1 MERHLR
7 PFVAAH
13 RDGPPVR
20 DLYDRV
26 LAEVERP
33 LLRLVLSA
41 TRGNQIKAAAMLGLN
56 RNTLRKKIREL
67 DLPGRA
73 RARLMGVDAPPG
85 PEAARQGSPAAAA
98 PRAGAASARGRRR
111 PRSAAARSTA
121 ARDGARGW
129 PTCCSGA
136 A

>member
-1 MERHLR
+1 MRRLAALYPQERIGADAVGGR
-7 PFVAAH
+7 AGGKRAGRPAGRRGRGRRPWNRRWSATSSPFVAAH

-67 DLPGRA
+67 DLP
-73 RARLMGVDAPPG
+73 VV
-85 PEAARQGSPAAAA
+85 
-98 PRAGAASARGRRR
+98 RGL
-111 PRSAAARSTA
+111 
-121 ARDGARGW
+121 G
-129 PTCCSGA
+129 
-136 A
+136 